1 MDLYA
6 VFFLIAI
13 ALLILEV
20 TFGLTLGI
28 ALSGAISF
36 LLLGTIELLEIPK
49 ILNHYLIAGITVFC
63 LSTAIVLKKFKRA
76 TREKKETKYDI
87 NDY

>member
-6 VFFLIAI
+6 VFFLTAI
-13 ALLILEV
+13 ALLVLEV
-20 TFGLTLGI
+20 ALGMTLGV

-36 LLLGTIELLEIPK
+36 LLLGAIEFLEIPK
-49 ILNHYLIAGITVFC
+49 TLNHYLIAGIATFC
-63 LSTAIVLKKFKRA
+63 LSTAIVLKKFRKGI
-76 TREKKETKYDI
+76 REKNETKYDI